1 MKKREHRLAFI
12 PHLKEVGIPAC
23 GRKRYCCRYFNYG
36 SGLPIWDIEVF
47 QHENGRWKI
56 VAKGIM
62 KGPVFITAE
71 DDACNNRIVFY
82 KLDARIDTYTGEI
95 KSLTKGKEIGE
106 LSLSDLLP
114 TNSK

>member
-1 MKKREHRLAFI
+1 MQINKMRGVLWHEEENI
-12 PHLKEVGIPAC
+12 
-23 GRKRYCCRYFNYG
+23 CCRYFNYG